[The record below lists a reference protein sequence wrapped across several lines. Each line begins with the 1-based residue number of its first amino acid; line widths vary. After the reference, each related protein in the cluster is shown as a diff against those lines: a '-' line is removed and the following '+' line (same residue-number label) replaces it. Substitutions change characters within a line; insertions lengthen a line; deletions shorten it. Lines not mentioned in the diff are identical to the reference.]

1 MKTNFLIPVVAMI
14 FAIGMSFA
22 TPGQETDPT
31 QDYILY
37 KGSFVPLGQ
46 EIDCI
51 PGDVVCQVRLP
62 NGEIEEV
69 YDAADPNSQKPG
81 NGEIKDL

>member
-31 QDYILY
+31 QDYILHE
-37 KGSFVPLGQ
+37 GSFVPLGQ
-46 EIDCI
+46 EIDC
-51 PGDVVCQVRLP
+51 GVGTLVCQVRLQ
-62 NGEIEEV
+62 NREIEEV